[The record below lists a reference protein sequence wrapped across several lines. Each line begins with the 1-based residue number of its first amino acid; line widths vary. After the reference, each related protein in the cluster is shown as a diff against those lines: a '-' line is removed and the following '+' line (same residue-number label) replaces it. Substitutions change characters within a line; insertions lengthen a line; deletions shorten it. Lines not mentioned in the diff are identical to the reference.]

1 MLQCLVVALEQC
13 KNKKW
18 SQARSAWTA
27 AWTAASFSC
36 NFQYARCTNDA
47 RMGLTK
53 AACLQASV
61 LPTELARLYNWS
73 PMLLDTRTVRSSS
86 ELSELSGCRPGCLG
100 AVRLV
105 WVVFGLFGHVR
116 TLPPLSG
123 WHPNYPDGDW
133 TVRVCPV
140 VE

>member
-1 MLQCLVVALEQC
+1 
-13 KNKKW
+13 
-18 SQARSAWTA
+18 
-27 AWTAASFSC
+27 
-36 NFQYARCTNDA
+36 
-47 RMGLTK
+47 
-53 AACLQASV
+53 
-61 LPTELARLYNWS
+61 
-73 PMLLDTRTVRSSS
+73 MLLGTRTVRSSS
-86 ELSELSGCRPGCLG
+86 ELSELVGCRPGCLG

-123 WHPNYPDGDW
+123 RTVRSCPNFDRTVRTLSGLSGWHPNYPDGDW